1 MHING
6 DMLFKLEQCGA
17 ASMCRLSVVQ
27 VQLLWTIF
35 MEPDLS
41 LEGLIASTGIPMTMV
56 NRGLVGIEKRLSL
69 VEYYGSR
76 DGYRLTASGV
86 EWCRLLFK

>member
-6 DMLFKLEQCGA
+6 ELLFKLEQCGA
-17 ASMCRLSVVQ
+17 ASKCRLSVVQ
-27 VQLLWTIF
+27 IQLLWTIF

-41 LEGLIASTGIPMTMV
+41 LEGLVASSKIPVTMV
-56 NRGLVGIEKRLSL
+56 NRSLVGIEKRLSL

-76 DGYRLTASGV
+76 DGYRLTTSGV